1 MARETK
7 RSILDIANKKAVIE
21 KDILIYRLKA
31 FPLIWLDKIKKI
43 KDIEITRDKIDIL
56 CDDILE
62 EKSNSLVVVIWV
74 EVYNDVGNDLHAHL
88 HLQNM

>member
-62 EKSNSLVVVIWV
+62 EKSNSLVVVI
-74 EVYNDVGNDLHAHL
+74 
-88 HLQNM
+88 